1 MEKKILNEFIK
12 TNPKLWTKNI
22 IDDLKKLGYNEIPKY
37 NSKENITIEP
47 FYTDNIKSIDSKYPN
62 SWSIAQKI
70 DVNNSL
76 VANSKALELIKKG
89 ANSIHFNIQNNSIS
103 LEDLLNKIPIEK
115 TELFFK
121 TKSCSNSF
129 LKSLNKLAKDSK
141 SFNISYDPIGLL
153 AKSGNWECSMDDDL
167 NSLKNKTNLLT
178 SFKNLI
184 VVESGLYQNAGA
196 NIFEEIAFSL
206 SHANEYLNF
215 LNGDVAN
222 KIAFNISIGP
232 NYFFEIAK
240 LKAFKILW
248 EAITNKYKNTVSSP
262 HIIATPSKRNKTI
275 YEYNNNIL
283 RTTTE
288 CMSAIFG
295 GANTIS
301 NITYDNIFNIE
312 NEFSKRIALN
322 QLLII
327 KHETNIDKVKNAAD
341 GSHYINDLT
350 NIIAQESLIIF
361 KEIEKNGGFIKSL
374 EKNIIQSRIKKSHKV
389 EQKLFNE
396 AKEKLIGINIYSDL
410 DRKIKPEITKD
421 ILKPKIKIN
430 TIIEPVSE
438 IRLAE
443 KIELSRIN
451 NE

>member
-1 MEKKILNEFIK
+1 MDKKLLNEFIK
-12 TNPKLWTKNI
+12 TDAKLWTKNI
-22 IDDLKKLGYNEIPKY
+22 LDDLKKLGYNEIPKY
-37 NSKENITIEP
+37 NSKENIIIEP
-47 FYTDNIKSIDSKYPN
+47 FYTDDIKSIDSKYPN

-70 DVNNSL
+70 EVNNSL

-89 ANSIHFNIQNNSIS
+89 ADSIHFNLQNSSIS
-103 LEDLLNKIPIEK
+103 LKDLLNKIPIKK

-121 TKSCSNSF
+121 TKSYSNPF

-141 SFNISYDPIGLL
+141 SFNISCDPVGLL
-153 AKSGNWECSMDDDL
+153 VKSGNWEYSMDNDL
-167 NSLKNKTNLLT
+167 NSLKNKINILTN
-178 SFKNLI
+178 FKNSI
-184 VVESGLYQNAGA
+184 IVESGLYQNAGA

-215 LNGDVAN
+215 LNGDIAN
-222 KIAFNISIGP
+222 KIAFNISVGS

-240 LKAFKILW
+240 LKALKLLW
-248 EAITNKYKNTVSSP
+248 KAITNKYNNTVSSP

-301 NITYDNIFNIE
+301 NITYDNIFNVE

-327 KHETNIDKVKNAAD
+327 KYETNIDKVKNAAD
-341 GSHYINDLT
+341 GSNYINDLT
-350 NIIAQESLIIF
+350 NTIAKESLIIF

-374 EKNIIQSRIKKSHKV
+374 EKNIIQSRIKKSHNV

-396 AKEKLIGINIYSDL
+396 AKEKLLGINIYSDL
-410 DRKIKPEITKD
+410 ERKIKPEITKD
-421 ILKPKIKIN
+421 ILKSEIKTN
-430 TIIEPVSE
+430 TIIEPIYE

-443 KIELSRIN
+443 KIELKRIN

>member
-1 MEKKILNEFIK
+1 MEKRILNEFIK

-22 IDDLKKLGYNEIPKY
+22 LDDLKKLGYNEIPKY

-103 LEDLLNKIPIEK
+103 LEDLLNKIPTEK

-167 NSLKNKTNLLT
+167 NSLKNKTNQLT
-178 SFKNLI
+178 RFKNLI

-240 LKAFKILW
+240 LKALKILW

-327 KHETNIDKVKNAAD
+327 KFLVFFFEM
-341 GSHYINDLT
+341 
-350 NIIAQESLIIF
+350 
-361 KEIEKNGGFIKSL
+361 
-374 EKNIIQSRIKKSHKV
+374 
-389 EQKLFNE
+389 
-396 AKEKLIGINIYSDL
+396 
-410 DRKIKPEITKD
+410 
-421 ILKPKIKIN
+421 
-430 TIIEPVSE
+430 
-438 IRLAE
+438 
-443 KIELSRIN
+443 
-451 NE
+451 